1 MNDNSI
7 LGGLSSGLKV
17 LDSLEYSIKPLSADN
32 GGYGYVRVTF
42 DAPFAE
48 MYFDFSVEQAEQF
61 LGEFNSALD
70 EARDRRREAG
80 ARFDPPEG
88 ENAD

>member
-1 MNDNSI
+1 VRQSRRHGLLRPDSAQQPAQR
-7 LGGLSSGLKV
+7 LSSESGT
-17 LDSLEYSIKPLSADN
+17 
-32 GGYGYVRVTF
+32 YGYVRVTF

-48 MYFDFSVEQAEQF
+48 MYFDFSVEQGERF
-61 LGEFNSALD
+61 LDEFRSALD
-70 EARDRRREAG
+70 EAEQRRTEAQ